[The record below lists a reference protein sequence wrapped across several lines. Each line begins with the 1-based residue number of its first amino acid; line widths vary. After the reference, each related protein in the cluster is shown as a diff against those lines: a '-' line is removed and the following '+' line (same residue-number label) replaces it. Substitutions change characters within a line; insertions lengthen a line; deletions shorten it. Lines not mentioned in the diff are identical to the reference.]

1 MHLTEKRK
9 NRITLPKMKAGKE
22 SGHSSPD
29 GIKSILLACSGQG
42 LRHKQGMQCGR
53 IIWQNFF
60 VCSACVFPFSL
71 ERARVLAEERHP
83 DVQGPP
89 AFVKV

>member
-9 NRITLPKMKAGKE
+9 NRITLPKMKADKE
-22 SGHSSPD
+22 SGHSSSD

-53 IIWQNFF
+53 IIWQNFLF
-60 VCSACVFPFSL
+60 VLPVCFPSL
-71 ERARVLAEERHP
+71 WSEQEFWQRRGILMSKALLP
-83 DVQGPP
+83 L
-89 AFVKV
+89 